1 MPQFTLTAN
10 ACAFTG
16 HGDGVRCRQ
25 HEPLK
30 TPLAVEHL
38 GARNCDELAQ
48 ALRAFHGGVGLRY
61 DGSYL
66 SRPSGTG
73 RSRAR
78 RISPASLAAG
88 VRPRRLSLRPPSGGC
103 LGPPHLSA
111 RPALKGVGLSS

>member
-61 DGSYL
+61 GGSYFSHAHL
-66 SRPSGTG
+66 ERGG
-73 RSRAR
+73 RA
-78 RISPASLAAG
+78 PAGYRQGRWLLECDRDA
-88 VRPRRLSLRPPSGGC
+88 
-103 LGPPHLSA
+103 SA
-111 RPALKGVGLSS
+111 